1 MENLSGF
8 SYLLPKSGS
17 RSQMKRLFFARV
29 SGGRRLAS
37 ACGEQDSAT
46 HVDQLSGN
54 KCRATN
60 WYNDYQF
67 PSMARL
73 QVSWRRLACYA
84 RRPIAGKQKLTPE
97 LILLLLH
104 IC

>member
-29 SGGRRLAS
+29 SGGRRLAA

-54 KCRATN
+54 KN
-60 WYNDYQF
+60 
-67 PSMARL
+67 
-73 QVSWRRLACYA
+73 
-84 RRPIAGKQKLTPE
+84 
-97 LILLLLH
+97 LH
-104 IC
+104 QS

>member
-46 HVDQLSGN
+46 HVDQLSKG
-54 KCRATN
+54 
-60 WYNDYQF
+60 
-67 PSMARL
+67 
-73 QVSWRRLACYA
+73 
-84 RRPIAGKQKLTPE
+84 IG
-97 LILLLLH
+97 
-104 IC
+104 